1 MRLVALLFC
10 LLISFS
16 AFAED
21 KISGYIS
28 GGVILINTDDK
39 LIPDNDTKNANFD
52 TLTKIGAMISGE
64 VNYNPDESTR
74 FHFGVPRTDIIPKF
88 EMGVSKKFD
97 NKVHADF
104 SILANPLDKE
114 WENPYVSRRDDTK
127 AESYGVGLKLKRI
140 AGTGF
145 FTDITLMKHNVIN
158 DKAEKAYSTLGRD
171 GHDTE
176 VKAGYTFGKKNLS
189 TDIFAKYAVGDRKG
203 EAESFKSY
211 GTGVKVSAFTKE
223 NNLLIFLLAVDRV
236 EFDANNPYF
245 DDTREETSYGAM
257 ALYTLNDAFGYKD
270 KFITFSGGYGA
281 REANIDFFDAE
292 SFFAGVGAGLNF

>member
-1 MRLVALLFC
+1 MRVVALLIC
-10 LLISFS
+10 LLVAFS

-28 GGVILINTDDK
+28 GGVIVINTDDK
-39 LIPDNDTKNANFD
+39 LIPDSDTEDANFN

-64 VNYNPDESTR
+64 VSYKPNETTK
-74 FHFGVPRTDIIPKF
+74 FHIGIPRTDIIPKF
-88 EMGVSKKFD
+88 EMGVSKRFD
-97 NKVHADF
+97 NKVDADF

-114 WENPYVSRRDDTK
+114 WENPYISKRNDTK
-127 AESYGVGLKLKRI
+127 AESYGASLKLKRI

-145 FTDITLMKHNVIN
+145 FTDVTLMKHNVID
-158 DKAEKAYSTLGRD
+158 DKAEKAYPTLGRD

-176 VKAGYTFGKKNLS
+176 IKAGYTFGSKRLS
-189 TDIFAKYAVGDRKG
+189 TDIFAKYVVGDRKG

-211 GTGVKVSAFTKE
+211 GTGIKVTAFTKE
-223 NNLLIFLLAVDRV
+223 KNLLIFLLAVDRV
-236 EFDANNPYF
+236 EFDADNPYF
-245 DDTREETSYGAM
+245 SDTREETSVGAL

-270 KFITFSGGYGA
+270 KFITFSGGYGS